1 MIKDFS
7 IKYKEQI
14 SYLIFG
20 ILTTLVNFLAYLFF
34 NRFLNC
40 TPLSSNLI
48 AWFISV
54 LFAFITNKMFV
65 FNNTDFKT
73 SFLLKELS
81 EFLISRAF
89 TGILDMFLFNYLVNN
104 LSINDVFSK
113 LLIGF
118 IITILNYII
127 SKFFIFKGD
136 EQKHV

>member
-1 MIKDFS
+1 MLKDFS

-14 SYLIFG
+14 LYLIFG

-34 NRFLNC
+34 NRFLNF

-54 LFAFITNKMFV
+54 LFAFITNKIFV
-65 FNNTDFKT
+65 FNSSDFKT
-73 SFLLKELS
+73 SFLLKEIS
-81 EFLISRAF
+81 EFLFSRAF
-89 TGILDMFLFNYLVNN
+89 TGILDMLLFNYFVNN
-104 LSINDVFSK
+104 LSINDIFSK

-136 EQKHV
+136 EQEHA